1 MLYRRFGK
9 TEIRMPVITCGGMRF
24 QQAWKDLADD
34 EIEAESQQNVEA
46 TVRRALELG
55 ITHIETA
62 RGYGSSERQ
71 LGRVLPHLPRE
82 SFVLQTKAPP
92 KADGKEFREQFEASM
107 DRLKLDYVDML
118 ALHGVNTPELL
129 DMSLKPDGSLAQA
142 RRLQDEGR
150 VRFVGFSSHGPNDC
164 VVAAIESGE
173 FDYVNLHWYY
183 VDQRN
188 AAAIGA
194 ARERDMGV
202 LIISPCD
209 KGGRLYEPSERLVE
223 LCSPFTP
230 MGFNDL
236 FCLSREGVHTL
247 SIGAARPSDFD
258 AHVAIL
264 PFLGEA
270 AEKVR
275 PVLAK
280 LDEAKRE
287 SLGREWVENWEKGLP
302 YWERVPGQVN
312 LHQTLRLYTLW
323 KAFDMLGY
331 AQARYNLLGNG
342 GHWFPGYKVSSMEWE
357 KLDDCL
363 AESPLADRIPAVLRE
378 AHEAFDT
385 EDKKR
390 LSESG

>member
-9 TEIRMPVITCGGMRF
+9 TELQMPVITCGGMRF
-24 QQAWKDLADD
+24 QQAWKDLEAD
-34 EIEAESQQNVEA
+34 EIEAESQQNVDA

-55 ITHIETA
+55 VNHIETA

-82 SFVLQTKAPP
+82 SMIVQTKAPP
-92 KADGKEFREQFEASM
+92 KADGKEFRQLFETSM
-107 DRLKLDYVDML
+107 ERLKLDYVDML
-118 ALHGVNTPELL
+118 ALHGINTAEML
-129 DMSLKPDGSLAQA
+129 DMSLKPGGSLAEA

-150 VRFVGFSSHGPNDC
+150 VRFVGFSTHGPAEC
-164 VVAAIESGE
+164 VVAAIESGD

-188 AAAIGA
+188 AAAIDA

-209 KGGRLYEPSERLVE
+209 KGGRLYEPPERLVD
-223 LCSPFTP
+223 LCSPLTP

-236 FCLSREGVHTL
+236 FCLSREDVHTL

-258 AHVAIL
+258 AHVAVVPL
-264 PFLGEA
+264 LADA
-270 AEKVR
+270 AER
-275 PVLAK
+275 IGPVLAR
-280 LDEAKRE
+280 LEAAVCER
-287 SLGREWVENWEKGLP
+287 LGHDWAANWQKGIP
-302 YWERVPGQVN
+302 HWERVPGQVN
-312 LHQTLRLYTLW
+312 LYQTLRLYTLW

-331 AQARYNLLGNG
+331 AQARYNLLGSG
-342 GHWFPGYKVSSMEWE
+342 GHWFPGYKVNSMECD
-357 KLDDCL
+357 KLADCL
-363 AESPLADRIPAVLRE
+363 TESPFADRIPAILRE
-378 AHEAFDT
+378 AHEALDT